1 MKNVIQ
7 IVCYGSTK
15 DELNYIKN
23 ELSDS
28 FLNAFKY
35 SNLRVIKCY
44 SKLFIYQGFFKNYAN
59 WMMLLLI
66 LFFIIIIIFF
76 FFTGLSHLLS
86 NIYKE
91 MNILINRQKSQKN
104 TFEMDEYLRNNEEKR
119 TNNPPKKSKY
129 KNSEKNNFTSSKNY
143 NKTPLDEKDMKII

>member
-1 MKNVIQ
+1 
-7 IVCYGSTK
+7 
-15 DELNYIKN
+15 
-23 ELSDS
+23 
-28 FLNAFKY
+28 
-35 SNLRVIKCY
+35 
-44 SKLFIYQGFFKNYAN
+44 
-59 WMMLLLI
+59 
-66 LFFIIIIIFF
+66 
-76 FFTGLSHLLS
+76 
-86 NIYKE
+86 